1 MYTISILLTD
11 NMIYSLRKASEFC
24 FHSQASAF
32 LPVRLFYR
40 KQESFM
46 NQNIQKEY
54 HISPDGSGDFSSLF
68 EALSALQDTK
78 FPEETNLG
86 RKSAC

>member
-1 MYTISILLTD
+1 
-11 NMIYSLRKASEFC
+11 
-24 FHSQASAF
+24 
-32 LPVRLFYR
+32 
-40 KQESFM
+40 M

-78 FPEETNLG
+78 FP
-86 RKSAC
+86 